1 MQIVTALIAGSFT
14 LLAAFIQPIVSRWAA
29 VKHAPR
35 RKRRLILWIAIS
47 TAVAVACIATFFFVR
62 YVTSSSPQATI
73 TVPAGSE
80 IQPGSDIM
88 GRASDLPHDQLFLV
102 LMSTGGG
109 GLQYYPQAQVSG
121 WTGANWTAALNANL
135 NAGNYDLMA
144 IDATDAEARG
154 ELLMYLQICQTT
166 ATCKGVDT
174 IPEGVEI
181 LVSVP
186 VNVTIP

>member
-1 MQIVTALIAGSFT
+1 VGQARIADFWDSG
-14 LLAAFIQPIVSRWAA
+14 LLHPA
-29 VKHAPR
+29 R
-35 RKRRLILWIAIS
+35 R
-47 TAVAVACIATFFFVR
+47 
-62 YVTSSSPQATI
+62 
-73 TVPAGSE
+73 
-80 IQPGSDIM
+80 

-109 GLQYYPQAQVSG
+109 GLHYYPQTQASG

-144 IDATDAEARG
+144 IDATAAEARG

-166 ATCKGVDT
+166 ATCKGIDT
-174 IPEGVEI
+174 IPEGAEI
-181 LVSVP
+181 LASVP